1 MSEEN
6 KNDEN
11 KKEESRKEATP
22 DAAARNGRRRTLLTA
37 VLGAFAIAGIGY
49 GVYWALVTRNHEF
62 TDNAYVD
69 GNVVQITP
77 QVAGTTIAIGADNT
91 DMVKE
96 GQVLVQLDPADALV
110 ALEEAEAQLAKT
122 VRQVRNLFATSS
134 QLQATAQMRESDVV
148 RAQEDLS
155 RRERLSASGA
165 VSGEEINHAREA
177 LKAAQSALLAAREQA
192 TANRALVDQTT
203 VENHPDVRNAAA
215 RVREAYLAFGRTKLP
230 APVAGLVTKR
240 SVQLGQRV
248 SPGTPLMAVVP
259 IDQVWVNANFKEP
272 QLANIRIGQP
282 VKLTADVYGGK
293 VEYDGKVVGLDAG
306 TGSAFSL
313 LPAQNATGNWIK
325 VVQRV
330 PVRVAIDHEQLLKHP
345 LRIGLSMEAT
355 VDIHDRNGPVVSA
368 VRGAPAYSTPVF
380 DTDKRDA
387 DALILKIVHANV
399 GGAAPASERLASR
412 PAPVAGAVIAPAA
425 GTGVAAARSSRM

>member
-1 MSEEN
+1 
-6 KNDEN
+6 
-11 KKEESRKEATP
+11 
-22 DAAARNGRRRTLLTA
+22 
-37 VLGAFAIAGIGY
+37 
-49 GVYWALVTRNHEF
+49 
-62 TDNAYVD
+62 
-69 GNVVQITP
+69 
-77 QVAGTTIAIGADNT
+77 
-91 DMVKE
+91 
-96 GQVLVQLDPADALV
+96 
-110 ALEEAEAQLAKT
+110 
-122 VRQVRNLFATSS
+122 
-134 QLQATAQMRESDVV
+134 
-148 RAQEDLS
+148 
-155 RRERLSASGA
+155 
-165 VSGEEINHAREA
+165 
-177 LKAAQSALLAAREQA
+177 
-192 TANRALVDQTT
+192 
-203 VENHPDVRNAAA
+203 
-215 RVREAYLAFGRTKLP
+215 
-230 APVAGLVTKR
+230 
-240 SVQLGQRV
+240 
-248 SPGTPLMAVVP
+248 MAVVP

-330 PVRVAIDHEQLLKHP
+330 PVRVAIDHEQLVKHP

-355 VDIHDRNGPVVSA
+355 VDIHDRDGPVVAA

-399 GGAAPASERLASR
+399 GGAASASERLASR
-412 PAPVAGAVIAPAA
+412 PAPVAEAVIAPAA

>member
-6 KNDEN
+6 K
-11 KKEESRKEATP
+11 KEASN
-22 DAAARNGRRRTLLTA
+22 DATAGNPRRRMLLTA
-37 VLGAFAIAGIGY
+37 VLGAFALAGIGY
-49 GVYWALVTRNHEF
+49 GAYWALVTRHQEF

-134 QLQATAQMRESDVV
+134 QLQATAQMRESDLA
-148 RAQEDLS
+148 RAQEDFS

-177 LKAAQSALLAAREQA
+177 LKAAQSALLAAREQSA
-192 TANRALVDQTT
+192 ANRALVDQTT

-215 RVREAYLAFGRTKLP
+215 RVREAYLAFSRTKLP
-230 APVAGLVTKR
+230 APVAGLVAKR
-240 SVQLGQRV
+240 SVELGQRV
-248 SPGTPLMAVVP
+248 SPGAPLMAVVP
-259 IDQVWVNANFKEP
+259 IDQVWVNANFKEA

-282 VKLTADVYGGK
+282 VKLTADIYGGK
-293 VEYDGKVVGLDAG
+293 VEYDGKVVGLGAG

-330 PVRVAIDHEQLLKHP
+330 PVRVAIEREQLLKHP

-368 VRGAPAYSTPVF
+368 ARSSPAYSTPVF

-387 DALILKIVHANV
+387 DALITKVVQANV
-399 GGAAPASERLASR
+399 GGAAPATERLASR
-412 PAPVAGAVIAPAA
+412 PAPVAAAGIVAPAA
-425 GTGVAAARSSRM
+425 ATGAATARSARM

>member
-1 MSEEN
+1 MNEEN
-6 KNDEN
+6 KN
-11 KKEESRKEATP
+11 EANT
-22 DAAARNGRRRTLLTA
+22 DAAARGAKRKTLLIA
-37 VLGAFAIAGIGY
+37 VLGVFAVAGIGY
-49 GVYWALVTRNHEF
+49 GAYWALVTRHQEF

-91 DMVKE
+91 DMVKA

-134 QLQATAQMRESDVV
+134 QLQATVQMREADLA
-148 RAQEDLS
+148 RAREDLA

-177 LKAAQSALLAAREQA
+177 LKAAQAALLAAREQA

-203 VENHPDVRNAAA
+203 VENHPDVRNASAH
-215 RVREAYLAFGRTKLP
+215 VREAYLAYGRTKLP

-282 VKLTADVYGGK
+282 VKLTADFYGGK
-293 VEYDGKVVGLDAG
+293 VEYDGKVVGIDAG

-330 PVRVAIDHEQLLKHP
+330 PVRVAIDREQLVKHP

-355 VDIHDRNGPVVSA
+355 VNIRDRDGPEVSA
-368 VRGAPAYSTPVF
+368 ARAAPAYSTPVF
-380 DTDKRDA
+380 DTDKNDA
-387 DALILKIVHANV
+387 DVIITKIVRANV
-399 GGAAPASERLASR
+399 GAAAPAPERLATR
-412 PAPVAGAVIAPAA
+412 AAPPDAADIAPAA
-425 GTGVAAARSSRM
+425 ATGIAAARSSRM